1 MGKSTKKCW
10 NEQINQQKI
19 DLSLPL
25 SSISNR
31 LCTFA
36 FKSGEILGDFDSDL
50 KKKTKKL
57 MFCLVFR
64 LAQLYR

>member
-19 DLSLPL
+19 DLSLHL
-25 SSISNR
+25 SSISDR

-36 FKSGEILGDFDSDL
+36 FKSGKILGDFDSDL
-50 KKKTKKL
+50 KEKTKKL

>member
-1 MGKSTKKCW
+1 MY
-10 NEQINQQKI
+10 
-19 DLSLPL
+19 PYHL
-25 SSISNR
+25 SSISDR

-50 KKKTKKL
+50 KEKTKKL

>member
-1 MGKSTKKCW
+1 MNKY
-10 NEQINQQKI
+10 INRQSI
-19 DLSLPL
+19 HPYHL
-25 SSISNR
+25 SSISDR

-36 FKSGEILGDFDSDL
+36 FQSGENLGDFDSDL